1 MAHFAQLNA
10 SSIVQE
16 VIVVNNSD
24 ILDPDGNESEA
35 VGIAF
40 CQALFGADTIWRQT
54 SYNGTFR
61 CNYAGIGSYY
71 DTDLDAFIAPQP
83 FPSWTL
89 NTTTC
94 QWAAPVPMP
103 NDGKPYFWNE
113 GLLRWVV
120 AG

>member
-1 MAHFAQLNA
+1 MAHFAQLNS
-10 SSIVQE
+10 SSIVQQ
-16 VIVVNNSD
+16 VIVVSNSD

-54 SYNGTFR
+54 SYNGIFR
-61 CNYAGIGSYY
+61 CNYAGAGFSY

-83 FPSWTL
+83 FPSWSL

-94 QWAAPVPMP
+94 QWQAPVPMP

>member
-10 SSIVQE
+10 NSIVQD

-40 CQALFGADTIWRQT
+40 CQSLFGADTIWRQT
-54 SYNGTFR
+54 SYNASFR
-61 CNYAGIGSYY
+61 CNYAGAGFRY

-83 FPSWTL
+83 FPSWSL
-89 NTTTC
+89 NATC
-94 QWAAPVPMP
+94 QWEAPVPMP

-113 GLLRWVV
+113 GLLRWAV

>member
-10 SSIVQE
+10 SSIVQQ

-40 CQALFGADTIWRQT
+40 CQALFGADTIWQQT

-61 CNYAGIGSYY
+61 CNYAGAGFRY
-71 DTDLDAFIAPQP
+71 DADLDAFIAPQP
-83 FPSWTL
+83 FPSWSL
-89 NTTTC
+89 NAAC
-94 QWAAPVPMP
+94 QWQPPVPMP
-103 NDGKPYFWNE
+103 NDDKPYFWNE
-113 GLLRWVV
+113 GLLRWVA

>member
-40 CQALFGADTIWRQT
+40 CQSLFGADTIWRQT

-61 CNYAGIGSYY
+61 CNYAGTGFYY

-89 NTTTC
+89 NAFC
-94 QWAAPVPMP
+94 QWEAPVPMP
-103 NDGKPYFWNE
+103 ADNKPYVWNE
-113 GLLRWVV
+113 GLLRWV
-120 AG
+120 GL